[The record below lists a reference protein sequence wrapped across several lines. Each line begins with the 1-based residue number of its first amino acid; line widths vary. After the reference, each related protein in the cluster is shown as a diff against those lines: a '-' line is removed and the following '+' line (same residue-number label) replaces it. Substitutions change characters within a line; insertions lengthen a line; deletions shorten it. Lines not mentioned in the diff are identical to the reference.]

1 MKILRDAS
9 EFAAVSDKAC
19 VAIGFFDGVHLGH
32 QQILRQ
38 TISDA
43 AEHEAASVVVTFEN
57 HPASIVAPKRAPSL
71 IQPTAQRLETLR
83 SLGVDAM
90 LLLRFDQELS
100 RQDGEAFIRSLV
112 ADFGH
117 VCSICVG
124 GGFSFG
130 RNRSGN
136 VELLRK
142 LGQNLGFHVHGLA
155 AVALDGIGVSST
167 RIRAAI
173 SSGDFDAANHMMG
186 RPYELSGTVVKGDQL
201 GRQLGFPT
209 ANLDIAGLTIPP
221 NGVYAAHAKVDGA
234 SHRAAVNIGVRPTVD
249 AAENPPRVEACLL
262 DFDGDLYGK
271 TLKLTFHRK
280 LRDEQRFDS
289 LDALK
294 EQIARDFAQ
303 VRQSFA

>member
-100 RQDGEAFIRSLV
+100 RQDGEAFIRS
-112 ADFGH
+112 
-117 VCSICVG
+117 
-124 GGFSFG
+124 
-130 RNRSGN
+130 GN

-173 SSGDFDAANHMMG
+173 SSGDFDAANQMMG

-262 DFDGDLYGK
+262 AFDGDLYGK